1 MPCFRFSQYNHGCRL
16 KEENVNVKLNETL
29 IKSVTQHKKD
39 KYEDNNET
47 SGTNRKYKNEEYI
60 TVHVS

>member
-1 MPCFRFSQYNHGCRL
+1 ML

-29 IKSVTQHKKD
+29 KESVTQHKKD